1 MLEWDVRKHLIKII
15 LRNIWEDLG
24 LGKQYF
30 KIWPLKIEKWGKVW
44 IDKEKIKRMQI
55 G

>member
-1 MLEWDVRKHLIKII
+1 MLEWDVQKTPNKNYSKKYL
-15 LRNIWEDLG
+15 EDLG

-44 IDKEKIKRMQI
+44 IDKEKIKRRQI